1 MPETFYLT
9 TPIYYVN
16 ARPHIGTTYTT
27 VVADAIAR
35 RKRSLGIDT
44 YFVTGTDEHGQKIER
59 SAENAGCSPQ
69 EFTDRVSAQFRALW
83 DRMGLTYDDF
93 IRTTEPRHIQTV
105 QKLFALLRDRGF
117 IYKGSY
123 SGQYCVSDEAYV
135 DVPPGAPCP
144 DCGRI
149 TETVNEEN
157 YFFKLSAFE
166 RKLLEYYDE
175 HPEFIRPETRRN
187 EVIAFVKSGLRDL
200 SVSRTSFNW
209 GIPVPGDEKHVI
221 YVWVDALINYISAL
235 GWGSD
240 DTTKFEKFWPADLH
254 IVGKEITRFH
264 CVYWPA
270 LLMAAGLPLPKSVV
284 GHGWLLFEE
293 SKMSKSRGNIVRAET
308 ILDVLGADALRY
320 FLMREVVFGQDG
332 SFSFDALVQRYNA
345 DLANGYGNLVS
356 RTLSM
361 IGRYFDGVVPMPA
374 TGGGAIPRAGTVRTE
389 IPTAIAAFATHFDAL
404 DFSRALEAA
413 WALVAT
419 VDGFLTATAPWK
431 KDDDVSEEQ
440 QQAYRSTIL
449 YIAAEAIRIIT
460 ALVYPVIPDAAAK
473 VWSQLGLSDIRH
485 ADLKNLEWG
494 GLPPGTK
501 LGELSPLF
509 PRADKESITRMNE
522 LEQKNNATPAS
533 AEPAASAPPPP
544 APPRP
549 QPAEPHPS
557 RLQSVVEGLAVA
569 ITESTTETSAMLAI
583 ENTLRESLGG
593 KIHVPTEPATPA
605 LAPAPTEP
613 ATPASEKI
621 SIDDFAKIELRV
633 AQVKV
638 AERVPKADKLLRLEV
653 DLGYE
658 TRQILAGIAE
668 SYTPESLIG
677 RKVVIVANLAP
688 RKLRGL
694 ESNGMIVAA
703 TAADGKAIL
712 AGFLEDVEIGAKLK

>member
-1 MPETFYLT
+1 MPEPNTFYLT

-35 RKRSLGIDT
+35 RKRALGVDT
-44 YFVTGTDEHGQKIER
+44 FFLTGTDEHGQKIER
-59 SAENAGCSPQ
+59 SAEKAGCTPQ

-93 IRTTEPRHIQTV
+93 IRTTEPRHKQAV
-105 QKLFALLRDRGF
+105 QKLFALLRDKGF

-123 SGQYCVSDEAYV
+123 TGQYCVSDEAYV

-166 RKLLEYYDE
+166 RPLLEYYE
-175 HPEFIRPETRRN
+175 AHPEFIRPETRRN
-187 EVIAFVKSGLRDL
+187 EVIAFVKAGLKDL
-200 SVSRTSFNW
+200 SVSRTSFSW

-221 YVWVDALINYISAL
+221 YVWMDALANYITAL

-240 DTTKFEKFWPADLH
+240 DPSKFEKYWPADLH

-270 LLMAAGLPLPKSVV
+270 FLIAAGIPLPKSIV

-320 FLMREVVFGQDG
+320 FLLREVVFGHDG

-356 RTLSM
+356 RTVAM
-361 IGRYFDGVVPMPA
+361 IGRYFDGLVPFPS
-374 TGGGAIPRAGTVRTE
+374 TGGGAIPRAGELRKE
-389 IPTAIAAFATHFDAL
+389 IPEAIAAFARHFDAY
-404 DFSRALEAA
+404 DFSRALETV
-413 WALVAT
+413 WSLVAST
-419 VDGFLTATAPWK
+419 DGFLTATAPWK
-431 KDDDVSEEQ
+431 KDEDVTEEQ

-473 VWSQLGLSDIRH
+473 VWAQLGLGDIH
-485 ADLKNLEWG
+485 KADLKNLEWG
-494 GLPPGTK
+494 GLLPGTK
-501 LGELSPLF
+501 LGEASPLF
-509 PRADKESITRMNE
+509 PRADKEAIIRMSE
-522 LEQKNNATPAS
+522 LEQNNNGAAADAS
-533 AEPAASAPPPP
+533 AAKPPDV
-544 APPRP
+544 RISKL
-549 QPAEPHPS
+549 HS
-557 RLQSVVEGLAVA
+557 LIDGLAVA
-569 ITESTTETSAMLAI
+569 MAESTSESAAVTAFDNAI
-583 ENTLRESLGG
+583 GQTLREMFGA
-593 KIHVPTEPATPA
+593 PARPG
-605 LAPAPTEP
+605 APAPAP
-613 ATPASEKI
+613 AAAAPAAGGGEKI
-621 SIDDFAKIELRV
+621 SIDDFSKVELRV

-668 SYTPESLIG
+668 AYTPESLIG

-688 RKLRGL
+688 RKLRGY

-703 TAADGKAIL
+703 SVEGGRPVL
-712 AGFLEDVEIGAKLK
+712 AGFLEDVEIGARLK